1 MPSTLILVT
10 GLYIVLGLFE
20 IKFPAEQGQSFSGK
34 VRNIGHT
41 LLLLLIGNGVVITLF
56 LLLPIH
62 SRQLDNHGIFF
73 SLFIVILYVF
83 LTDFLFYWYHR
94 AEHYFKVLWPIHE
107 LHHSDSELNVTTG
120 MRSYWL
126 ERPLQTLII
135 LVPLNYIIGID
146 TTATIILPIV
156 LSGWLFFTHANLKLR
171 LGFFTPIITGPQLHR
186 IHHSSLPQHAGKNFA
201 QFFPVIDI
209 IFGTYY
215 KPHHNEFPHTGILNM
230 PSNTSIG
237 KAFVR
242 PFHTWVAMMKKGQGI
257 SDK

>member
-1 MPSTLILVT
+1 MLILII

-41 LLLLLIGNGVVITLF
+41 LLLFIIGNSVVITLL

-62 SRQLDNHGIFF
+62 SRQLDSHGIFF
-73 SLFIVILYVF
+73 SLFILVLYVF
-83 LTDFLFYWYHR
+83 LIDLLFYWYHR

-107 LHHSDSELNVTTG
+107 LHHSEAKLNVTSG

-126 ERPLQTLII
+126 ERPLQTFLI
-135 LVPLNYIIGID
+135 LVPLNYVIGID
-146 TTATIILPIV
+146 TTAAIILPFI
-156 LSGWLFFTHANLKLR
+156 LSGWLLFTHANLKLR
-171 LGFFTPIITGPQLHR
+171 FGFLTPIITGPQLHR
-186 IHHSSLPQHAGKNFA
+186 IHHSNLSQHAEKNFA

-215 KPHHNEFPHTGILNM
+215 KPLRDEFPSTGTPGM
-230 PSNTSIG
+230 ASDMSIR
-237 KAFVR
+237 KTFTR
-242 PFHTWVAMMKKGQGI
+242 PFYTWITMIKK
-257 SDK
+257 K